1 MEKNLLET
9 LDYPDM
15 QRIDCSRILMGQK
28 LNDLMTENLSVIKPI
43 YFTYFC
49 DPSLFYLSTSQNLV
63 ALMSTQI

>member
-43 YFTYFC
+43 YFT
-49 DPSLFYLSTSQNLV
+49 
-63 ALMSTQI
+63 